1 MKANPPP
8 RSTAERVAAPQGGAS
23 RLGAARRREIS
34 IAPWQKAFMVVV
46 VLALLVVPWVPQV
59 VYPVFVMKLLCMA
72 LFACAYSLLLGF
84 GGMMSFGHAAFFGS
98 AAYITGLVT
107 KYWSMPPEV
116 GLLAGTL
123 FAGALGAVFGLL
135 AIHRQ
140 GIYLAMI
147 TLALA
152 QMVYFIF
159 LQLPFTGAE
168 DGLQQIPRGMLFGFI
183 DLRSDMAMYHL
194 VLLLTLAGL
203 WLIHRVVHSP
213 FGHVVVAIREH
224 EPRAR
229 SLGYPVERYKLMLFV
244 LSAALSGLA
253 GAMKALVFQLAAL
266 SDVHWHLSG
275 DVVLMTLLGGMHTV
289 FGPAIGAAVV
299 VGLQYYLDAFG
310 GWVTLVTGLI
320 FMVCVL
326 SFRSGIAGAVQAL
339 RIRPDRTP

>member
-1 MKANPPP
+1 MKPLNIF
-8 RSTAERVAAPQGGAS
+8 
-23 RLGAARRREIS
+23 L
-34 IAPWQKAFMVVV
+34 VVL
-46 VLALLVVPWVPQV
+46 VLALALVPWVPQL
-59 VYPVFVMKLLCMA
+59 VYPIFVMKLLCMA
-72 LFACAYSLLLGF
+72 LFAGAYSLLLGF

-98 AAYITGLVT
+98 AAYMTGVAAKL
-107 KYWSMPPEV
+107 WGLPPELA
-116 GLLAGTL
+116 LLLGTAAAAL
-123 FAGALGAVFGLL
+123 LGAIFGAL

-168 DGLQQIPRGMLFGFI
+168 DGMQQIPRGTLLGVI
-183 DLRSDMAMYHL
+183 DLRNDTAMYYL
-194 VLLLTLAGL
+194 VLALTLGAL

-213 FGHVVVAIREH
+213 FGHIVVAIREH

-229 SLGYPVERYKLMLFV
+229 SLGYPVERYKLVLFV

-253 GAMKALVFQLAAL
+253 GSLKALVFQLAAL

-275 DVVLMTLLGGMHTV
+275 DVVLMALLGGMHTV
-289 FGPAIGAAVV
+289 LGPAIGAAVV

-320 FMVCVL
+320 FIVCVL
-326 SFRSGIAGAVQAL
+326 SFRSGIAGAVAAL
-339 RIRPDRTP
+339 RMRPRDGA

>member
-1 MKANPPP
+1 MTRPLVI
-8 RSTAERVAAPQGGAS
+8 VAGLVL
-23 RLGAARRREIS
+23 LGAL
-34 IAPWQKAFMVVV
+34 
-46 VLALLVVPWVPQV
+46 LAVPWLPQL

-72 LFACAYSLLLGF
+72 LFACAYGLLLGF
-84 GGMMSFGHAAFFGS
+84 GGMMSFGHAAFFGT
-98 AAYITGLVT
+98 AAYVFGLAT
-107 KYWSMPPEV
+107 KHGGLPPEL
-116 GLLAGTL
+116 GLLAGV
-123 FAGALGAVFGLL
+123 AGAGLLGAVFGAL

-152 QMVYFIF
+152 QMVYFIL

-168 DGLQQIPRGMLFGFI
+168 DGMQQIPRGVLLGVL
-183 DLRSDMAMYHL
+183 DLRSDFALYHV

-229 SLGYPVERYKLMLFV
+229 SLGYPVERYKLILFT

-253 GAMKALVFQLAAL
+253 GSMKALVFQLAAL

-275 DVVLMTLLGGMHTV
+275 DVVLMALLGGLHTV
-289 FGPAIGAAVV
+289 FGPALGAALV
-299 VGLQYYLDAFG
+299 VGLQYYLDALG
-310 GWVTLVTGLI
+310 GWVTLITGLI
-320 FMVCVL
+320 FVVCVM
-326 SFRSGIAGAVQAL
+326 SFRAGIAGAFLAW
-339 RIRPDRTP
+339 RDRRRR

>member
-1 MKANPPP
+1 MTDALNRLRMP
-8 RSTAERVAAPQGGAS
+8 AA
-23 RLGAARRREIS
+23 
-34 IAPWQKAFMVVV
+34 V
-46 VLALLVVPWVPQV
+46 VLLLALALVPWVPQV
-59 VYPVFVMKLLCMA
+59 VYPIFVMKLMCMA

-98 AAYITGLVT
+98 AAYMTGVAAKL
-107 KYWSMPPEV
+107 WGLPPELA
-116 GLLAGTL
+116 LLLGTAAAAL
-123 FAGALGAVFGLL
+123 LGAIFGAL

-140 GIYLAMI
+140 GIYLAMV

-168 DGLQQIPRGMLFGFI
+168 DGMQQIPRGTLLGLI
-183 DLRSDMAMYHL
+183 DLRNDFAMYYL
-194 VLLLTLAGL
+194 VLLVTLGAL

-213 FGHVVVAIREH
+213 FGHIVVAIREH

-253 GAMKALVFQLAAL
+253 GSLKALVFQLAAL

-275 DVVLMTLLGGMHTV
+275 DVVLMALLGGMHTV

-320 FMVCVL
+320 FIVCVL
-326 SFRSGIAGAVQAL
+326 SFRSGIAGAVAAL
-339 RIRPDRTP
+339 RPRPRDGA

>member
-1 MKANPPP
+1 M
-8 RSTAERVAAPQGGAS
+8 AA
-23 RLGAARRREIS
+23 L
-34 IAPWQKAFMVVV
+34 VV
-46 VLALLVVPWVPQV
+46 ALLVVPWAPQLI
-59 VYPVFVMKLLCMA
+59 YPVFVMKLLCMA

-84 GGMMSFGHAAFFGS
+84 GGMMSFGHAAFFGG
-98 AAYITGLVT
+98 AAYIAGLVT
-107 KYWSMPPEV
+107 KYWGMPPEA

-123 FAGALGAVFGLL
+123 FAAVLGAAFGAL
-135 AIHRQ
+135 AIHRK

-168 DGLQQIPRGMLFGFI
+168 DGLQQIPRGALFGVI
-183 DLRSDMAMYHL
+183 DLRHDFTLYHF
-194 VLLLTLAGL
+194 VLLLTLGGL

-224 EPRAR
+224 EARAR
-229 SLGYPVERYKLMLFV
+229 SMGYPVERYKLMLFV

-253 GAMKALVFQLAAL
+253 GAMKAIVFQVAAL
-266 SDVHWHLSG
+266 TDVHWHLSG

-289 FGPAIGAAVV
+289 FGPAIGATVV
-299 VGLQYYLDAFG
+299 VALQYYLDAFG
-310 GWVTLVTGLI
+310 GWVTLITGLI

-326 SFRSGIAGAVQAL
+326 SFRSGIAGAVQAVKPVF
-339 RIRPDRTP
+339 RFSSQGENAHDQGIRKRGDECDA

>member
-1 MKANPPP
+1 MNTTMP
-8 RSTAERVAAPQGGAS
+8 T
-23 RLGAARRREIS
+23 
-34 IAPWQKAFMVVV
+34 WQKVFMAVV
-46 VLALLVVPWVPQV
+46 VLALLVVPWAPQV

-98 AAYITGLVT
+98 AAYVTGLAA
-107 KYWSMPPEV
+107 KHWGLPPELA
-116 GLLAGTL
+116 LLLGT
-123 FAGALGAVFGLL
+123 AAAAVLGAVVGGL

-168 DGLQQIPRGMLFGFI
+168 DGMQQIPRGTLLGFI
-183 DLRSDMAMYHL
+183 DLRSDFAMYHL
-194 VLLLTLAGL
+194 VLFVTLAGL
-203 WLIHRVVHSP
+203 WLIHRVVRSP

-253 GAMKALVFQLAAL
+253 GSMKALVFQLAAL

-275 DVVLMTLLGGMHTV
+275 DVVLMALLGGMHTV
-289 FGPAIGAAVV
+289 FGPAIGAALV

-310 GWVTLVTGLI
+310 GWVTLVTGVI

-326 SFRSGIAGAVQAL
+326 SFRSGIAGAVAAL
-339 RIRPDRTP
+339 RTRPRDGA

>member
-1 MKANPPP
+1 MTDTLNRLRMP
-8 RSTAERVAAPQGGAS
+8 AA
-23 RLGAARRREIS
+23 
-34 IAPWQKAFMVVV
+34 V
-46 VLALLVVPWVPQV
+46 VLLLALAIVPWVPQV
-59 VYPVFVMKLLCMA
+59 VYPIFVMKLLCMA

-84 GGMMSFGHAAFFGS
+84 GGMMSFGHAAFFGT
-98 AAYITGLVT
+98 AAYMTGVAT
-107 KYWSMPPEV
+107 KLWGLPPEV
-116 GLLAGTL
+116 GLLAGTAAAAL
-123 FAGALGAVFGLL
+123 LGAIFGAL

-168 DGLQQIPRGMLFGFI
+168 DGMQQIPRGTLFGLI
-183 DLRSDMAMYHL
+183 DLRNDFAMYYL
-194 VLLLTLAGL
+194 VLVLTVAAL

-213 FGHVVVAIREH
+213 FGHIVVAIREH

-229 SLGYPVERYKLMLFV
+229 SLGYPVERYKLVLFV

-253 GAMKALVFQLAAL
+253 GSMKALVFQLAAL

-275 DVVLMTLLGGMHTV
+275 DVVLMALLGGMHTV
-289 FGPAIGAAVV
+289 LGPAIGAAVV
-299 VGLQYYLDAFG
+299 VGLQYYLDSFG

-326 SFRSGIAGAVQAL
+326 SFRSGIAGAVAAL
-339 RIRPDRTP
+339 RPRSRDGS

>member
-1 MKANPPP
+1 MKLTRILIPA
-8 RSTAERVAAPQGGAS
+8 V
-23 RLGAARRREIS
+23 I
-34 IAPWQKAFMVVV
+34 V
-46 VLALLVVPWVPQV
+46 ALLAVPWVPGL

-72 LFACAYSLLLGF
+72 LFACAYNLLLGF

-98 AAYITGLVT
+98 AAYLTGVATKHWALPPELGLVVGT
-107 KYWSMPPEV
+107 ATA
-116 GLLAGTL
+116 GLLGVVV
-123 FAGALGAVFGLL
+123 GAL
-135 AIHRQ
+135 AIRRQ

-168 DGLQQIPRGMLFGFI
+168 DGMQQIPRGRLLGVI
-183 DLRSDMAMYHL
+183 DLRNDVAMYHL
-194 VLLLTLAGL
+194 VLALTLGAL

-253 GAMKALVFQLAAL
+253 GSMKALVFQLAAL
-266 SDVHWHLSG
+266 TDVHWHLSG
-275 DVVLMTLLGGMHTV
+275 DVVLMALLGGMHTV

-310 GWVTLVTGLI
+310 GWVTLVTGVI

-326 SFRSGIAGAVQAL
+326 TFRRGIAGAVSAL
-339 RIRPDRTP
+339 RPPPATQPQPGSRGARQATPSSPTVASR

>member
-1 MKANPPP
+1 MNTTMP
-8 RSTAERVAAPQGGAS
+8 T
-23 RLGAARRREIS
+23 
-34 IAPWQKAFMVVV
+34 WQKALLAVV
-46 VLALLVVPWVPQV
+46 VLALLAVPWAPQV
-59 VYPVFVMKLLCMA
+59 VYPVFVMKLMCMA

-84 GGMMSFGHAAFFGS
+84 GGMMSFGHAAFFGG
-98 AAYITGLVT
+98 AAYMTGLAA
-107 KYWSMPPEV
+107 KHWGLPPELA
-116 GLLAGTL
+116 LLFGTATAAL
-123 FAGALGAVFGLL
+123 LGAVFGAL

-168 DGLQQIPRGMLFGFI
+168 DGLQQIPRGTLFGLI
-183 DLRSDMAMYHL
+183 DLRSDFALYHL

-203 WLIHRVVHSP
+203 WLIHRVVRSP

-229 SLGYPVERYKLMLFV
+229 SLGYPVERYKLTLFV

-253 GAMKALVFQLAAL
+253 GSLKALVFQLAAL

-275 DVVLMTLLGGMHTV
+275 DVVLMALLGGMHTV
-289 FGPAIGAAVV
+289 FGPAIGAALV

-326 SFRSGIAGAVQAL
+326 AFRSGIAGAVAAL
-339 RIRPDRTP
+339 RTRPRSGP

>member
-1 MKANPPP
+1 MKPLNIF
-8 RSTAERVAAPQGGAS
+8 
-23 RLGAARRREIS
+23 L
-34 IAPWQKAFMVVV
+34 VVL
-46 VLALLVVPWVPQV
+46 VLALALVPWVPQLA
-59 VYPVFVMKLLCMA
+59 YPIFVMKLLCMA
-72 LFACAYSLLLGF
+72 LFAGAYSLLLGF

-98 AAYITGLVT
+98 AAYMTGVAAKL
-107 KYWSMPPEV
+107 WGLPPELA
-116 GLLAGTL
+116 LLLGTAAAAL
-123 FAGALGAVFGLL
+123 LGAIFGAL

-168 DGLQQIPRGMLFGFI
+168 DGMQQIPRGTLLGVI
-183 DLRSDMAMYHL
+183 DLRNDTAMYYL
-194 VLLLTLAGL
+194 VLALTLGAL

-213 FGHVVVAIREH
+213 FGHIVVAIREH

-229 SLGYPVERYKLMLFV
+229 SLGYPVERYKLVLFV

-253 GAMKALVFQLAAL
+253 GALKALVFQLAAL

-275 DVVLMTLLGGMHTV
+275 DVVLMALLGGMHTV
-289 FGPAIGAAVV
+289 LGPAIGAAVV

-320 FMVCVL
+320 FIVCVL
-326 SFRSGIAGAVQAL
+326 SFRSGIAGAVAAL
-339 RIRPDRTP
+339 RTRPRDGA

>member
-1 MKANPPP
+1 MNTTMP
-8 RSTAERVAAPQGGAS
+8 T
-23 RLGAARRREIS
+23 
-34 IAPWQKAFMVVV
+34 WQKALLAVV
-46 VLALLVVPWVPQV
+46 VLALLAVPWAPQV
-59 VYPVFVMKLLCMA
+59 VYPVFVMKRMCMA

-84 GGMMSFGHAAFFGS
+84 GGMMSFGHAAFFGG
-98 AAYITGLVT
+98 AAYMTGLAA
-107 KYWSMPPEV
+107 KHWGLPPELA
-116 GLLAGTL
+116 LLFGTATAAL
-123 FAGALGAVFGLL
+123 LGAVFGAL

-168 DGLQQIPRGMLFGFI
+168 DGLQQIPRGTLFGLI
-183 DLRSDMAMYHL
+183 DLRSDFALYHL

-203 WLIHRVVHSP
+203 WLIHRVVRSP

-229 SLGYPVERYKLMLFV
+229 SLGYPVERYKLTLFV

-253 GAMKALVFQLAAL
+253 GSLKALVFQLAAL

-275 DVVLMTLLGGMHTV
+275 DVVLMALLGGMHTV
-289 FGPAIGAAVV
+289 FGPAIGAALV

-320 FMVCVL
+320 LMVCVL
-326 SFRSGIAGAVQAL
+326 AFRSGIAGAVAAL
-339 RIRPDRTP
+339 RTRPRSGP

>member
-1 MKANPPP
+1 MKPLNIFL
-8 RSTAERVAAPQGGAS
+8 VA
-23 RLGAARRREIS
+23 LL
-34 IAPWQKAFMVVV
+34 
-46 VLALLVVPWVPQV
+46 LALALVPWVPQV
-59 VYPVFVMKLLCMA
+59 VYPIFVMKLLCMA

-98 AAYITGLVT
+98 AAYMTGVAAKL
-107 KYWSMPPEV
+107 WGLPPELA
-116 GLLAGTL
+116 LLLGTAAAAL
-123 FAGALGAVFGLL
+123 LGAIFGAL

-168 DGLQQIPRGMLFGFI
+168 DGMQQIPRGTLLGVI
-183 DLRSDMAMYHL
+183 DLRNDTAMYYL
-194 VLLLTLAGL
+194 VLALTLGAL

-213 FGHVVVAIREH
+213 FGHIVVAIREH

-229 SLGYPVERYKLMLFV
+229 SLGYPVERYKLVLFV

-253 GAMKALVFQLAAL
+253 GALKALVFQLAAL

-275 DVVLMTLLGGMHTV
+275 DVVLMALLGGMHTV
-289 FGPAIGAAVV
+289 LGPAIGAAVV

-320 FMVCVL
+320 FIVCVL
-326 SFRSGIAGAVQAL
+326 SFRSGIAGAVAAL
-339 RIRPDRTP
+339 RTRPRDGA

>member
-1 MKANPPP
+1 M
-8 RSTAERVAAPQGGAS
+8 TLDLS
-23 RLGAARRREIS
+23 RWYRPALG
-34 IAPWQKAFMVVV
+34 VV
-46 VLALLVVPWVPQV
+46 VLTLVLVPWAPQM
-59 VYPVFVMKLLCMA
+59 VYPIFVMKLLCMA

-84 GGMMSFGHAAFFGS
+84 GGMMSFGHAAFFGA
-98 AAYITGLVT
+98 AAYMTGVT
-107 KYWSMPPEV
+107 SKLWGLPPEV
-116 GLLAGTL
+116 GLLAGTAAAAL
-123 FAGALGAVFGLL
+123 LGAIFGAL

-140 GIYLAMI
+140 GIYLAMV

-168 DGLQQIPRGMLFGFI
+168 DGMQQIPRGTLFGMI
-183 DLRSDMAMYHL
+183 DLRNDFAMYYL
-194 VLLLTLAGL
+194 VLVVTLAAL

-213 FGHVVVAIREH
+213 FGHIVVAIREH

-229 SLGYPVERYKLMLFV
+229 SLGYPVERYKLVLFV

-253 GAMKALVFQLAAL
+253 GSMKALVFQLAAL

-275 DVVLMTLLGGMHTV
+275 DVVLMALLGGMHTV
-289 FGPAIGAAVV
+289 FGPAVGAAVV

-326 SFRSGIAGAVQAL
+326 SFRSGIAGAVAAL
-339 RIRPDRTP
+339 RPRSRDGS

>member
-168 DGLQQIPRGMLFGFI
+168 DGLQQIPRGTLFGFI

-253 GAMKALVFQLAAL
+253 GSMKALVFQLAAL

-339 RIRPDRTP
+339 RTRPDRTP

>member
-1 MKANPPP
+1 MK
-8 RSTAERVAAPQGGAS
+8 SHAAVVRAV
-23 RLGAARRREIS
+23 
-34 IAPWQKAFMVVV
+34 MVLT
-46 VLALLVVPWVPQV
+46 VLILLAVPWLTQF

-98 AAYITGLVT
+98 AAYATGLAAKT
-107 KYWSMPPEV
+107 WGLPPEV
-116 GLLAGTL
+116 ALLAGTAAAAL
-123 FAGALGAVFGLL
+123 LGAVFGAL

-140 GIYLAMI
+140 GIYLAMV

-168 DGLQQIPRGMLFGFI
+168 DGMQQIPRGVLFGFI
-183 DLRSDMAMYHL
+183 DLRNDTAMYYL
-194 VLLLTLAGL
+194 VLALTLGGL

-229 SLGYPVERYKLMLFV
+229 SLGYPVDRYKLILFI

-253 GAMKALVFQLAAL
+253 GSMKALVFQLAAL
-266 SDVHWHLSG
+266 TDVHWHLSG
-275 DVVLMTLLGGMHTV
+275 DVVLMALMGGMHTV

-310 GWVTLVTGLI
+310 GWVTLVTGVI

-326 SFRSGIAGAVQAL
+326 SFRSGIAGAVAAL
-339 RIRPDRTP
+339 APSKSRTP

>member
-1 MKANPPP
+1 MNAK
-8 RSTAERVAAPQGGAS
+8 T
-23 RLGAARRREIS
+23 
-34 IAPWQKAFMVVV
+34 IAIG
-46 VLALLVVPWVPQV
+46 VLIAVLLVVPWVPQLL
-59 VYPVFVMKLLCMA
+59 YPVFVMKLLCMA
-72 LFACAYSLLLGF
+72 LFACAYGLLLGF

-98 AAYITGLVT
+98 AAYLTGLAAKT
-107 KYWSMPPEV
+107 WGLPPELALLV
-116 GLLAGTL
+116 GTAFAAG
-123 FAGALGAVFGLL
+123 LGAVFGAL

-168 DGLQQIPRGMLFGFI
+168 DGLQQIPRGALLGFI
-183 DLRSDMAMYHL
+183 DLRSDFAMYHL
-194 VLLLTLAGL
+194 VLTLTLAGL

-229 SLGYPVERYKLMLFV
+229 SLGYPVERYKLILFV
-244 LSAALSGLA
+244 LSAGLSGLA
-253 GAMKALVFQLAAL
+253 GSMKAIVFQVAAL
-266 SDVHWHLSG
+266 TDMHWHLSG
-275 DVVLMTLLGGMHTV
+275 DVVLMALLGGLHTV
-289 FGPAIGAAVV
+289 FGPAIGAALVV
-299 VGLQYYLDAFG
+299 ALQYYLDAFG

-326 SFRSGIAGAVQAL
+326 CFRSGIAGAFNAFL
-339 RIRPDRTP
+339 ARRRS

>member
-1 MKANPPP
+1 MFFLGAVLRKNLFA
-8 RSTAERVAAPQGGAS
+8 VAA
-23 RLGAARRREIS
+23 L
-34 IAPWQKAFMVVV
+34 V
-46 VLALLVVPWVPQV
+46 LLVLLLAVPWVPQV

-107 KYWSMPPEV
+107 KYWGFPPEV

-123 FAGALGAVFGLL
+123 FAAGLGAVFGAL

-168 DGLQQIPRGMLFGFI
+168 DGLQQIPRGTLFGFI
-183 DLRSDMAMYHL
+183 DLRNDVAMYHL
-194 VLLLTLAGL
+194 VLLLTLGGL
-203 WLIHRVVHSP
+203 WLIYRVVHSP

-244 LSAALSGLA
+244 ISAALSGLA
-253 GAMKALVFQLAAL
+253 GSMKALVFQLAAL

-275 DVVLMTLLGGMHTV
+275 DVVLMALLGGMHTV
-289 FGPAIGAAVV
+289 FGPAVGAAVV

-310 GWVTLVTGLI
+310 GWVTLITGLI

-326 SFRSGIAGAVQAL
+326 SFRSGIAGAVLAL
-339 RIRPDRTP
+339 RTRPGLTP